1 MLIIDTCSWHKIQRL
16 EREGV
21 ILLKDFFYETDLH
34 ATHELVKE
42 YLHYLKEYLDLS
54 KFTIQPVQLE
64 AYHDLTKK
72 SLDDADLS
80 IIALSRKNAN
90 AVVIC
95 DDGAETDILHFFH
108 VKAFRISEYMLWLIY
123 SVNVTGLTPG
133 TTYSFRAY
141 AINGHY
147 DLAAKVPR
155 VDRLDILPIA

>member
-108 VKAFRISEYMLWLIY
+108 VKAFRISEYMLWLVKNDFIRKNDGNKVVKKLREWKNIDEH
-123 SVNVTGLTPG
+123 SKKRVLQE
-133 TTYSFRAY
+133 
-141 AINGHY
+141 INM
-147 DLAAKVPR
+147 A
-155 VDRLDILPIA
+155 